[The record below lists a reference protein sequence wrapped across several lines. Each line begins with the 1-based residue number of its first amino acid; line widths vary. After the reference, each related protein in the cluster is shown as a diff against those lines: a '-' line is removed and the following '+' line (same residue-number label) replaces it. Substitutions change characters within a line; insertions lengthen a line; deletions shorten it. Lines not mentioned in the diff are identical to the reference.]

1 MAENMNVL
9 QTIFSAIAIIVAWI
23 IPEKIKWNQ
32 MYSNLISEYRSYD
45 FAIAVQRIIEFFV
58 IECESDVSKIPEKY
72 REAFL
77 KEIYEISSN
86 VSIKSFYD
94 IKKNYCS
101 ENYCQKDSDKT
112 LHFQR
117 RLLTQFYWDLDV
129 CLKSIYIGK
138 KRVLKDFTKGEAN
151 MIRILYF
158 MNEAVD
164 NDELLYKDL
173 NCFEH
178 VPSKSK
184 GIKNSLCNL
193 YKVLK
198 KSNRFIEE

>member
-1 MAENMNVL
+1 MIIMDLL
-9 QTIFSAIAIIVAWI
+9 QTIFSAIAIIVALI

-72 REAFL
+72 RETFL
-77 KEIYEISSN
+77 NEIYGISN
-86 VSIKSFYD
+86 ASIKSIDD
-94 IKKNYCS
+94 IKKNYAS
-101 ENYCQKDSDKT
+101 DKGFQKDSDKT

-129 CLKSIYIGK
+129 CLKSIYVGK

-151 MIRILYF
+151 IIRILYF

>member
-1 MAENMNVL
+1 MNVL

-72 REAFL
+72 RETFL
-77 KEIYEISSN
+77 MEIYGISK
-86 VSIKSFYD
+86 VPIKSLDD

-101 ENYCQKDSDKT
+101 KNCCQIDSDKT

-129 CLKSIYIGK
+129 CLKSIYVGK
-138 KRVLKDFTKGEAN
+138 KWVLKDFTKGEAN
-151 MIRILYF
+151 IIRILYF
-158 MNEAVD
+158 MNETVD

-184 GIKNSLCNL
+184 GIKNSLCHL

>member
-1 MAENMNVL
+1 MIVL
-9 QTIFSAIAIIVAWI
+9 QTIFSAIAIIVALI

-58 IECESDVSKIPEKY
+58 FECESDVSKIPEKY
-72 REAFL
+72 RETFL
-77 KEIYEISSN
+77 NEIYGKSN
-86 VSIKSFYD
+86 VSIKSLDD
-94 IKKNYCS
+94 IKNNYCS
-101 ENYCQKDSDKT
+101 KNCCQIDSDKT

-129 CLKSIYIGK
+129 CLKSIYVGK

-151 MIRILYF
+151 IIRILYF

-164 NDELLYKDL
+164 NDDLLYKDI
-173 NCFEH
+173 NCYEQ

-184 GIKNSLCNL
+184 GINNSLCHL

-198 KSNRFIEE
+198 KSKRFIKG

>member
-1 MAENMNVL
+1 MNVL

-58 IECESDVSKIPEKY
+58 IECESDVSKIQEKY
-72 REAFL
+72 RETFL
-77 KEIYEISSN
+77 NEIYGISN
-86 VSIKSFYD
+86 ASIKSIDD
-94 IKKNYCS
+94 IIKNYASDKCF
-101 ENYCQKDSDKT
+101 QKDSDKT
-112 LHFQR
+112 FHFQR

-129 CLKSIYIGK
+129 CLKSIYVGK

-151 MIRILYF
+151 IIRILYF

-184 GIKNSLCNL
+184 GIKNSLCHL